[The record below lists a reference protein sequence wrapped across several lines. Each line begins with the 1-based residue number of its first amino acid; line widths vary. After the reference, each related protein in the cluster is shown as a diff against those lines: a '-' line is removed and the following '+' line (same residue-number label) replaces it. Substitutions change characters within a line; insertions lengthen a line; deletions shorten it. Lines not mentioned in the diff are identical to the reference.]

1 MTAIAMY
8 ATDVPAGAC
17 DCHTHVIGDRATY
30 PMVADRHYTPA
41 LATHDDL
48 LAHLRRNGLQRVV
61 IVQPSVY
68 GTDNRCMLD
77 SLDRLGGAGRG
88 VAVLDESADDSTLQ
102 TLHRHGVRGLRVNLE
117 SAGGRDAD
125 PAHSALLR
133 WSERIAPLGWHLQIY
148 AALDVIASLAKRLAT
163 LPVPV
168 VLDHFAMVQ
177 AVTAHDDPRITPL
190 LALLHSGN
198 AYLKLSAPYRLAPSG
213 HADTALVAAWASAFV
228 RATPERMLWGSDWP
242 HTARDPG
249 KAAHE
254 ESAYR
259 KLPADALLKGIGE
272 WMPTAALRQ
281 QVLVEN
287 PARLYGF

>member
-1 MTAIAMY
+1 MTAV
-8 ATDVPAGAC
+8 DLPAGAC

-41 LATHDDL
+41 LASHEDL
-48 LAHLRRNGLQRVV
+48 LAHLARNGLQRVV

-77 SLDRLGGAGRG
+77 SLDRLDGAGRG
-88 VAVLDESADDSTLQ
+88 VAVLDESADDGSLRA
-102 TLHRHGVRGLRVNLE
+102 LHRRGVRGLRVNLE
-117 SAGGRDAD
+117 SAGARNADA
-125 PAHSALLR
+125 AHSVLLN
-133 WSERIAPLGWHLQIY
+133 WSERIAPLGWHLQVY
-148 AALDVIASLAKRLAT
+148 AALDVIASLAERLAT

-168 VLDHFAMVQ
+168 VLDHFAMVP
-177 AVTAHDDPRITPL
+177 ATTAQDDPRITPL
-190 LALLHSGN
+190 LALLRDGN
-198 AYLKLSAPYRLAPSG
+198 AYVKLSAPYRLAASG
-213 HADTALVAAWASAFV
+213 HPDREQVSAWARTFV
-228 RATPERMLWGSDWP
+228 QAAPERMLWGSDWP

-254 ESAYR
+254 ESTYR
-259 KLPADALLKGIGE
+259 KFPEDALIHGIGE
-272 WMPTAALRQ
+272 WLPTASLRQ